1 MGQGIGVGEEDR
13 AAGLIEDGNVVARE
27 GGCCVGDGQQAPD
40 VKRIMHDVGGRFS
53 LMRCE
58 LGFKRQTVGVLF
70 GGASWQKVNSGC
82 PRATSSP

>member
-13 AAGLIEDGNVVARE
+13 AARLIEDGNVVACE

-53 LMRCE
+53 LKRFA
-58 LGFKRQTVGVLF
+58 LGFKRQIVGVLVRCQ
-70 GGASWQKVNSGC
+70 ANN
-82 PRATSSP
+82 A